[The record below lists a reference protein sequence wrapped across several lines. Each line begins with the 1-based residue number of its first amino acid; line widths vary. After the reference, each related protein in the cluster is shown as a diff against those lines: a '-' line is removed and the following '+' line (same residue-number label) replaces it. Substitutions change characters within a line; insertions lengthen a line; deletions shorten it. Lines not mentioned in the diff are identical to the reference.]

1 MADVGVSEGKIRAVG
16 DLSGESARETLDVG
30 GLHVLPG
37 AIDTQVHFREPGLTH
52 KEDIE
57 HGSLAAVC
65 GGVTTFFEMPNTDP
79 PTTTRE
85 ALAWKLERARQ
96 TSWAN
101 YAFFIGASA
110 TNVEDLA
117 SLEMLPG
124 TPGVKI
130 FAGSST
136 GTLLVEDEEL
146 LRRVLQNGTRPCPVH
161 SEDEARL
168 RERKSLLSCNP
179 HVREHPFIRD
189 AEAARLCTERLIR
202 LSRETGRP
210 VHILHVS
217 TKDELSLLSH
227 AKQKGLKVTC
237 EITPQHLTFTAA
249 DYESLGSLVQMN
261 PPVRDLEHGL
271 ALWEAL
277 DEGLFDVFGSD
288 HAPHTLEEKSQP
300 YPKSPS
306 GMPGVQ
312 TMLPVLLEYV
322 AQGKLTLEKVVQ
334 MTAERPAS
342 LYGIADKGSV
352 SEGLDADLAIFDL
365 ASSLTV
371 TKEWLKSKCG
381 WSPFEGRTLRGRPVH
396 TIVGGKLAARDG
408 APAERAGACVNFSWK
423 A

>member
-1 MADVGVSEGKIRAVG
+1 VRKGL
-16 DLSGESARETLDVG
+16 LSG
-30 GLHVLPG
+30 
-37 AIDTQVHFREPGLTH
+37 
-52 KEDIE
+52 
-57 HGSLAAVC
+57 
-65 GGVTTFFEMPNTDP
+65 
-79 PTTTRE
+79 
-85 ALAWKLERARQ
+85 
-96 TSWAN
+96 
-101 YAFFIGASA
+101 
-110 TNVEDLA
+110 
-117 SLEMLPG
+117 
-124 TPGVKI
+124 
-130 FAGSST
+130 
-136 GTLLVEDEEL
+136 
-146 LRRVLQNGTRPCPVH
+146 
-161 SEDEARL
+161 
-168 RERKSLLSCNP
+168 NP

-202 LSRETGRP
+202 LSKETGRP

-217 TKDELSLLSH
+217 TKDELVLLSE
-227 AKQKGLKVTC
+227 AKQEGLKVTC
-237 EITPQHLTFTAA
+237 EVTPQHLTFTAA

-312 TMLPVLLEYV
+312 TMLPALLEYV
-322 AQGKLTLEKVVQ
+322 AQGRLALEKVVH

-342 LYGIADKGSV
+342 LYGIADKGRV
-352 SEGLDADLAIFDL
+352 EPGYDADLAIVDL
-365 ASSLTV
+365 TSTVTV

-396 TIVGGKLAARDG
+396 TIVGGAIAMKAGSPVD
-408 APAERAGACVNFSWK
+408 RAGKRVGFTWK